1 MQPSRKII
9 PGLPLWRSAHI
20 TTLDDDERSLNFVAS
35 DDSIDRYGDVIE
47 TEGWNLEPFR
57 RNPIF
62 LFSHDYGEP
71 LGQVADVRVDGKRLL
86 ARVKFAAAGLSER
99 IDEIWRLASAGILRA
114 VSVGFTINSLDDI
127 ESILDD
133 HGEWTGGFRFKKP
146 ELLELSLVSVPA
158 NAHALAI
165 TRQLNISAATYARIF
180 QREDTAMEPSTPT
193 PTSPSLPV
201 FSIGKHQR
209 LSQGLPADVATQ
221 VERSGR
227 VSYVVNR
234 SVRDLEIVRAAL
246 LESGVGGIVPPVQAL
261 APISG
266 YLPFTPMLIDLVPS
280 QPVTAASVIQN
291 RIEYT
296 TPDGNKAAVV
306 PEGTAKPE
314 SQLVAASTT
323 LNMETWA
330 HWIQVSTQALADTAS
345 LQALIDQ
352 ILTQGLREK
361 ISAGIF
367 GRFTTAGNFT
377 PFAGAVAGESV
388 GDGIARAVAQLA
400 TVGGQGIVAAVNP
413 NDLLTQQLA
422 KATGS
427 GVYLGL
433 PPGLTAQVVPSAQ
446 VPAGNVLAWAS
457 GFGFWANRE
466 EITVMLGMIDKQFIQ
481 NLRTILAETRGNLV
495 INMPRLVTYGPVTT
509 VV

>member
-1 MQPSRKII
+1 MQPRTII
-9 PGLPLWRSAHI
+9 PGTRFERSAHI
-20 TTLDDDERSLNFVAS
+20 ASLNENERTLDFVAS
-35 DDSIDRYGDVIE
+35 DSTQDRYGDIIE
-47 TEGWNLEPFR
+47 TSGWNLEPFK

-62 LFSHDYGEP
+62 LFAHEYSEP
-71 LGQVADVRVDGKRLL
+71 LGQVEDVRIDGNRLL
-86 ARVKFAAAGLSER
+86 ARVKFAAAGISER
-99 IDEIWRLASAGILRA
+99 IDEMWRLVKANILRA
-114 VSVGFTINSLDDI
+114 VSVGFTVNSLDDV
-127 ESILDD
+127 ETILSE
-133 HGEWTGGFRFKKP
+133 HGEWTGGFRFLKP

-158 NAHALAI
+158 NANALAI
-165 TRQLNISAATYARIF
+165 TRQLNISAATQARIF
-180 QREDTAMEPSTPT
+180 QHEDTAMDQ
-193 PTSPSLPV
+193 PTSLPTTPSLPV
-201 FSIGKHQR
+201 FSLGTHRR
-209 LSQGLPADVATQ
+209 LSEGLPGDVATQ

-234 SVRDLEIVRAAL
+234 SVRDLEIVRAPL
-246 LESGVGGIVPPVQAL
+246 LESGVGGIVPPSQAL
-261 APISG
+261 APVSG

-291 RIEYT
+291 RIEYGAG
-296 TPDGNKAAVV
+296 GNLGAVV

-345 LQALIDQ
+345 LSALIDQ

-361 ISAGIF
+361 ISGGIF
-367 GRFTTAGNFT
+367 ARFTSAGNFT
-377 PFAGAVAGESV
+377 AFAGAVAGESV

-400 TVGGQGIVAAVNP
+400 VVGGQGIVAAVNP
-413 NDLLTQQLA
+413 NDLLSQQLA

-495 INMPRLVTYGPVTT
+495 INIPRLVVYGPVTT